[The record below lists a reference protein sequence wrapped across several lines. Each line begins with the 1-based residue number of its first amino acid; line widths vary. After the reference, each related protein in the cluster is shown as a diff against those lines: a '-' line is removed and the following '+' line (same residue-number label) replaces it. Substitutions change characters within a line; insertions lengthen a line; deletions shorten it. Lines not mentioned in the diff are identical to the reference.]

1 MEPTTTTILLIILG
15 AVSFILITILIV
27 IGFQIWKLVR
37 TFQKVANLFSDEA
50 SHIQKIIEKTRNKIH
65 KILE

>member
-15 AVSFILITILIV
+15 IVSFILITILVV

-37 TFQKVANLFSDEA
+37 TLQKVANLFSDET

>member
-1 MEPTTTTILLIILG
+1 MEQTTTILLIILG
-15 AVSFILITILIV
+15 SVSGILILLLIV
-27 IGFQIWKLVR
+27 IGLQIWKLIH
-37 TFQKVANLFSDEA
+37 TLQKVANLFSDEA